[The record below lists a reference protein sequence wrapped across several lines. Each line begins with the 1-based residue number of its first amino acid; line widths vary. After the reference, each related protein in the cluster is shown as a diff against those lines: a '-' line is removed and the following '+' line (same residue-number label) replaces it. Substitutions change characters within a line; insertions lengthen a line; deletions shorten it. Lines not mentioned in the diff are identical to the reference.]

1 MIKIHFL
8 KNENSVSD
16 YNNTK
21 KGEIDQ
27 NLPNMQQWQNILKI
41 FEKKLTKKTHLCCK
55 TRFIKWKKNLLIG
68 KVESW
73 NIFIY
78 PIKNMTLIKLPIVIT
93 AWKHEN
99 METYKRSQNKI
110 M

>member
-27 NLPNMQQWQNILKI
+27 NLPNMQQ
-41 FEKKLTKKTHLCCK
+41 
-55 TRFIKWKKNLLIG
+55 
-68 KVESW
+68 
-73 NIFIY
+73 
-78 PIKNMTLIKLPIVIT
+78 
-93 AWKHEN
+93 
-99 METYKRSQNKI
+99 
-110 M
+110 